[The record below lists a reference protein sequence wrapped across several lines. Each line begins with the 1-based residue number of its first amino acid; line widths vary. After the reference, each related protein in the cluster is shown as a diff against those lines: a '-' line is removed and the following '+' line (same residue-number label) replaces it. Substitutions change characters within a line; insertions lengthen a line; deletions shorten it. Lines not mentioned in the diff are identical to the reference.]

1 MKNQVLQRPTQE
13 DIGSTKKNQPVQ
25 FNPPPHSLSTCRV
38 LCGFR
43 VWKFLRADFLRFY
56 LFKFSSYPPS
66 TLLCTSPPLYS
77 CDVRL
82 VHSKPPTPTPS
93 LPYYIRAEDFPLIWL
108 WQRSTRTTTFHFTE
122 YWTTHIFVFR
132 MREPQSS
139 GGPAPHTRVLFM
151 QDIFT
156 SIAFHR
162 GTHLVLLLLVYV
174 KSEERQISH
183 YDCIDRSI
191 ANKPSNPPSH
201 AFN

>member
-1 MKNQVLQRPTQE
+1 MDSVCGSSSVQTFYAFIYLNFPHILRVRYFVL
-13 DIGSTKKNQPVQ
+13 
-25 FNPPPHSLSTCRV
+25 PPI
-38 LCGFR
+38 
-43 VWKFLRADFLRFY
+43 
-56 LFKFSSYPPS
+56 LF
-66 TLLCTSPPLYS
+66 LYS

-108 WQRSTRTTTFHFTE
+108 WKRSTRTTTFHFTE

-174 KSEERQISH
+174 KPEERQISH

>member
-66 TLLCTSPPLYS
+66 TLLCTSPSILLWCPPGPFEITHSHPLFTILHSCRGFSSDLVMAKEHTDYYFPFHRILDNAHICISYARAPVQWWSCSSYS
-77 CDVRL
+77 D
-82 VHSKPPTPTPS
+82 P
-93 LPYYIRAEDFPLIWL
+93 
-108 WQRSTRTTTFHFTE
+108 
-122 YWTTHIFVFR
+122 
-132 MREPQSS
+132 
-139 GGPAPHTRVLFM
+139 
-151 QDIFT
+151 DIFT

-174 KSEERQISH
+174 KPEERQISH